1 MSTSRKIKI
10 GQLYEVRHKW
20 LIPRWR
26 CHGHDWQESE
36 IAMYLGEKKVI
47 KPHKRF
53 EIKHELLVDGKSVEV
68 DTEFLRYL
76 EPVNESR

>member
-1 MSTSRKIKI
+1 
-10 GQLYEVRHKW
+10 
-20 LIPRWR
+20 
-26 CHGHDWQESE
+26 GHDWQESE